1 MAGTGLKWIF
11 TQVENRKIL
20 NLLRYSIKCLVHS
33 HTFFI
38 VVVAETDTDD
48 TIFFNE
54 DGLVDVPAGVKAYAR

>member
-1 MAGTGLKWIF
+1 M
-11 TQVENRKIL
+11 